1 MKLAALWIGKILLAG
16 LILVLAAALAWA
28 AKYFCKNFLKKILK
42 VPRGAIA
49 FFVLLLFYL
58 GAAFADFLAPY
69 EASTPRLSTPF
80 HPPAKLFFKGGRLHA
95 QIYENVDPSASKYI
109 PVEGQSVPIKFFP
122 QKKGAKLLGL
132 IPINRAL
139 FGADSPDGNAR
150 IYLLGSDSTGRDVF
164 SRMLYGAKISLSI
177 GFIGIAITMV
187 IGFIVGGLSG
197 YFGGA
202 FDFVCM
208 RFVEFLMS
216 VPSLYLLLAM
226 RSALAPHFTSSQMY
240 VMIVI
245 ILSAIG
251 WAGAARVLRGMSLSL
266 AKRQFVQAAQ
276 AMGENPLKIILRH
289 FLPNVL
295 GFLIV
300 SATLSIPSYIL
311 GEAALSFLGL
321 GIQEPSA
328 SWGLMLSQAQNDTK
342 ILMLGFWWLLAPGLA
357 IFITVL
363 AFNVLGDLMLN
374 IANPK
379 NIEKR

>member
-1 MKLAALWIGKILLAG
+1 
-16 LILVLAAALAWA
+16 
-28 AKYFCKNFLKKILK
+28 
-42 VPRGAIA
+42 
-49 FFVLLLFYL
+49 
-58 GAAFADFLAPY
+58 
-69 EASTPRLSTPF
+69 
-80 HPPAKLFFKGGRLHA
+80 
-95 QIYENVDPSASKYI
+95 
-109 PVEGQSVPIKFFP
+109 
-122 QKKGAKLLGL
+122 
-132 IPINRAL
+132 
-139 FGADSPDGNAR
+139 
-150 IYLLGSDSTGRDVF
+150 
-164 SRMLYGAKISLSI
+164 
-177 GFIGIAITMV
+177 
-187 IGFIVGGLSG
+187 
-197 YFGGA
+197 
-202 FDFVCM
+202 
-208 RFVEFLMS
+208 
-216 VPSLYLLLAM
+216 
-226 RSALAPHFTSSQMY
+226 MY

-251 WAGAARVLRGMSLSL
+251 WAGSARVIRGMSLSL